1 MSISSTTFSQQKF
14 YVYLPMLE
22 ILKVLRISY
31 FTLTYEKT
39 YAIIY
44 VNKEN
49 KKTIHILLTSSIT
62 FSQQKFYVYLPML
75 EILKVLGIG
84 YFTNSHMKKTYAIIY
99 VNKENKNTIH
109 ILLTSSITFSQQKF
123 YVYLP
128 MLEILKVLGIGFFT
142 NSQNCSTSS
151 SVIIP

>member
-1 MSISSTTFSQQKF
+1 
-14 YVYLPMLE
+14 
-22 ILKVLRISY
+22 
-31 FTLTYEKT
+31 
-39 YAIIY
+39 
-44 VNKEN
+44 
-49 KKTIHILLTSSIT
+49 
-62 FSQQKFYVYLPML
+62 
-75 EILKVLGIG
+75 
-84 YFTNSHMKKTYAIIY
+84 MKKTYAIIY

-128 MLEILKVLGIGFFT
+128 MLEILKVLGIGYFTNSHMKKHMLKYMSISSITFSQQKFYVYLPMLEILKVLGIGFFT

>member
-1 MSISSTTFSQQKF
+1 
-14 YVYLPMLE
+14 
-22 ILKVLRISY
+22 
-31 FTLTYEKT
+31 
-39 YAIIY
+39 
-44 VNKEN
+44 
-49 KKTIHILLTSSIT
+49 
-62 FSQQKFYVYLPML
+62 
-75 EILKVLGIG
+75 
-84 YFTNSHMKKTYAIIY
+84 MKKKYAIIY